1 MDGNIFDNH
10 AAYNRYL
17 SIEGNR
23 PSETYTKP
31 SLYICDSKMKK
42 AFKDLSDE
50 EIKTLFDNPKAEV
63 LGIRKYREQLV
74 EKLNEL
80 VEWQTFNA
88 LVILFSEGNFECAKF
103 ILKSHWEDNC
113 PFEDE
118 TDLYRLISK
127 KW

>member
-1 MDGNIFDNH
+1 MDRNIFDNH
-10 AAYNRYL
+10 AAYNRFL

-31 SLYICDSKMKK
+31 SLYICDSKMKR
-42 AFKDLSDE
+42 AFKELTDE
-50 EIKTLFDNPKAEV
+50 EIKTLFNKPEATLLAMRNHRAD
-63 LGIRKYREQLV
+63 LV

-80 VEWQTFNA
+80 LEWQTFNA
-88 LVILFSEGNFECAKF
+88 LVILFSEGNLECAKF

-113 PFEDE
+113 TFADE
-118 TDLYRLISK
+118 AELYRLISK

>member
-1 MDGNIFDNH
+1 MDRNIFDNH

-42 AFKDLSDE
+42 AFKELSDE
-50 EIKTLFDNPKAEV
+50 EIKIIFKNPAAQI
-63 LGIRKYREQLV
+63 LGIRKYREQLG

-103 ILKSHWEDNC
+103 ILKSHWEDTC